1 MERLG
6 LTLGLVGAPLDQAL
20 EICRDAES
28 LGYTDVWSAEV
39 GGSDAFAV
47 LAALAPLT
55 QKMRLGTAIIPVF
68 TRPVALTAMGAAT
81 VQNLSKGRFVLGLGT
96 SSRII
101 VERWMARSFD
111 APLSTLED
119 TVTGVREIF
128 SGKKVRLEGRVSA
141 TDFRLEIGVEP
152 PPVYIAALGPKA
164 CRLAGRI
171 ADGVIFFLKTPDG
184 VRQSL
189 EHVHAGAREAGR
201 DPDSI
206 DVVARVPVAIDEEPD
221 LYRFMSQRLITNY
234 AMVDVYNRSLA
245 SQGFADEVA
254 AIAKAWAEGDRN
266 AATASVTDEM
276 IGQLQ
281 IHGSAAECR
290 ASLAEFRAAGVKTPV
305 LFPFSL
311 AGDPGA
317 ITTKVRSVVELMAP
331 PTP

>member
-6 LTLGLVGAPLDQAL
+6 LTLGLVGAPLDQAVEL
-20 EICRDAES
+20 CRDAEG

-55 QKMRLGTAIIPVF
+55 NDVRLGTAIVPVF
-68 TRPVALTAMGAAT
+68 TRPAALLAMGAAT

-101 VERWMARSFD
+101 VERWMAQEYER
-111 APLSTLED
+111 PLTTLEEAVD
-119 TVTGVREIF
+119 GIREILA
-128 SGKKVRLEGRVSA
+128 GKKVDLDGRMPA
-141 TDFRLEIGVEP
+141 HDFRLEIGVDP

-184 VRQSL
+184 VRDAL
-189 EHVHAGAREAGR
+189 EHVRKGALDGGR
-201 DPDSI
+201 DPDEL
-206 DVVARVPVAIDEEPD
+206 DVVARIPVAVDEDPE

-245 SQGFADEVA
+245 AQGFGGEVD
-254 AIAKAWAEGDRN
+254 AIAKSWAAGDRSG
-266 AATASVTDEM
+266 ASASVTDEM
-276 IGQLQ
+276 IDALQ
-281 IHGSAAECR
+281 IHGDPDTCR
-290 ASLAEFRAAGVKTPV
+290 TRLQEFRDAGVKTPV

-311 AGDPGA
+311 AGDPNE
-317 ITTKVRSVVELMAP
+317 ITKNVRRVIEVMAP
-331 PTP
+331 